1 MSFSFSRSG
10 RPLPHG
16 RGSVLSTPA
25 PNRDREGVPMVL
37 RPAESHEDTVRP
49 AHSRAAALFPGN
61 LDTEPPCVSKR
72 VFRSPCNARSPA
84 PNRDREGVD
93 VFAGVFNSAASFN
106 RVDDWFAITEFHHCR
121 CHGSGGRPIRAGRVI
136 RGAGSQPAASIL
148 VSTNDVR
155 AGHARPTR
163 MVPGR
168 RGEACLALASK
179 RPTRVSAPPSMLS
192 NLKCLDH

>member
-1 MSFSFSRSG
+1 MSFSFSKSG

-84 PNRDREGVD
+84 PNRDREGAD

-121 CHGSGGRPIRAGRVI
+121 CHGSGGRPIRAGALFVAQALSLQRRYSSRRMTFGPGMPGPQEWSPAV
-136 RGAGSQPAASIL
+136 GARHASLSQVNARHEYLRRHRCL
-148 VSTNDVR
+148 VT
-155 AGHARPTR
+155 
-163 MVPGR
+163 
-168 RGEACLALASK
+168 
-179 RPTRVSAPPSMLS
+179 
-192 NLKCLDH
+192 